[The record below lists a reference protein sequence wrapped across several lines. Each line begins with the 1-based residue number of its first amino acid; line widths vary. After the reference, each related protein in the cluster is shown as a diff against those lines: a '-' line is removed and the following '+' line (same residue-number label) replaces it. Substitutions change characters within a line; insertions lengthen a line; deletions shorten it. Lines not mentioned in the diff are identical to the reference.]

1 LPDAAIGFFFL
12 YFPLQNSENKVS
24 FDEIRKNL
32 SFSHQRNGFANMS
45 FGFITRKKYPKSLIN
60 VEKFLKSMVEKRYD
74 VVVFNSDGSI
84 AVLIE
89 CKAPEVKLHKPHL
102 TKLLVTI

>member
-1 LPDAAIGFFFL
+1 MQQLDFSSYTFRFKIAKIKCLFL
-12 YFPLQNSENKVS
+12 TKSGKFIIHTRGMGSPTCRSVLLQENILNRSLMWKVL
-24 FDEIRKNL
+24 KV
-32 SFSHQRNGFANMS
+32 NGL
-45 FGFITRKKYPKSLIN
+45 R
-60 VEKFLKSMVEKRYD
+60 KRYD